1 MPNLLILRKS
11 LKYFAIFCSD
21 VASSVHG
28 LRQALLASFQ
38 RQMLAQAMLCSPPLP
53 HSSSSGRESNVE
65 EEEEEN
71 GQKHGGEEEDE
82 QPAMKRAKFQN
93 PEMNNEHGEEMAP
106 QQMNGTQLAH
116 LNELL
121 VERGFQLPPGGLA
134 ALPSGKF

>member
-1 MPNLLILRKS
+1 MN
-11 LKYFAIFCSD
+11 FAHFFFSD

-53 HSSSSGRESNVE
+53 HSSSSGGESNVGE
-65 EEEEEN
+65 EDEEN
-71 GQKHGGEEEDE
+71 GQKQGGEGEDE
-82 QPAMKRAKFQN
+82 QPAMKRAKFEQ

-106 QQMNGTQLAH
+106 SQMNGTQLAH

-121 VERGFQLPPGGLA
+121 VARGFQLPPGGLA
-134 ALPSGKF
+134 ALPSGKLLRG